1 MKNCHKCFNNKIF
14 FDDFWSVR
22 NWSVGQKPVVSRKT
36 GYWLG
41 GRWSFDKS
49 NWWLI
54 VNGSWG

>member
-49 NWWLI
+49 NWW
-54 VNGSWG
+54 VKSKW